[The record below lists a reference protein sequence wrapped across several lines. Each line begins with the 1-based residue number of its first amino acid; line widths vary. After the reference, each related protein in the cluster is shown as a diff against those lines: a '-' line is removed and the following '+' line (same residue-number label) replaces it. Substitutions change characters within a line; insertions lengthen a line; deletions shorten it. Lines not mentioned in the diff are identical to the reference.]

1 MKRRLAFLR
10 VFLRDPGGDFNEY
23 MLLLVPAITI
33 TAVVIRAYRDEIRA
47 ALAEAIQA
55 ISGLLGVWR

>member
-10 VFLRDPGGDFNEY
+10 AFLRDPGGDFNYE
-23 MLLLVPAITI
+23 LLLAASVAAIT
-33 TAVVIRAYRDEIRA
+33 AAVIRAYRAEIRA